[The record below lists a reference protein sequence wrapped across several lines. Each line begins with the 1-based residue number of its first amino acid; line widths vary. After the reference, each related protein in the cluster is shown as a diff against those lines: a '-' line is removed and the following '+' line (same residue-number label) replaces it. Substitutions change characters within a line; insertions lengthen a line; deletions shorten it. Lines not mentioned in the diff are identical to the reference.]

1 MLSMAIFGE
10 RQSDVDRR
18 QMERCLGSFSD
29 CRLSNERIADYITPG
44 SYSRAVFLYKGFL
57 GENRL
62 KHVFLLQIILDEEG
76 K

>member
-1 MLSMAIFGE
+1 MLSMAIFVE

-18 QMERCLGSFSD
+18 QMERFLGSFSD

-44 SYSRAVFLYKGFL
+44 YSHAVYLYKGFL
-57 GENRL
+57 GEKRL
-62 KHVFLLQIILDEEG
+62 KQVFLLQIILDEEG

>member
-1 MLSMAIFGE
+1 MLSMAIFVE

-18 QMERCLGSFSD
+18 QMERFLGSFSD
-29 CRLSNERIADYITPG
+29 CRFGVICPRDVQHTVYLYI
-44 SYSRAVFLYKGFL
+44 LYKGFL

-62 KHVFLLQIILDEEG
+62 KQVLLLQIILDEES

>member
-1 MLSMAIFGE
+1 MLSMAIFVE

-18 QMERCLGSFSD
+18 QMERFLGSFSD
-29 CRLSNERIADYITPG
+29 CRFGVICPRDVQHTVY
-44 SYSRAVFLYKGFL
+44 LYKEFL

-62 KHVFLLQIILDEEG
+62 KQVLLLQIILDEES